1 MREDT
6 RARGAR
12 RRGMKEEGAENR
24 SARRRGM
31 KGEGAENRSAERHGM
46 KEEGARPKVQMRCEQ
61 QRMDYTQYRFSKGE
75 ILKYLGLYLVL
86 DGVISYLFFYSL
98 LAFFI
103 LLPGCFLFLREQN
116 QIQKKKRASEMRR
129 QFLDGI
135 QMTSASLQAG
145 YSVENAFRE
154 AAKELG
160 RIYKEEDFIM
170 QEFRILTAQMDVN
183 RNAEDLLM
191 DLGRRS
197 GVEDIMSFAEVFM
210 TAKRSGGD
218 LMLIIRNTAS
228 CIRQKHETLQEI
240 ETCLSGKVMEQNI
253 MSLVP
258 VLILAYVKLSS
269 PEFLDGM
276 YGNLTGT
283 TVMTVCF
290 AVYVLAYVWGKRIVQ
305 IEV

>member
-1 MREDT
+1 MTEKRIST
-6 RARGAR
+6 G
-12 RRGMKEEGAENR
+12 KAESWVR
-24 SARRRGM
+24 SEPRL
-31 KGEGAENRSAERHGM
+31 
-46 KEEGARPKVQMRCEQ
+46 
-61 QRMDYTQYRFSKGE
+61 DYTTYRFSKKE
-75 ILKYLGLYLVL
+75 IAQYVAMYLML
-86 DGVISYLFFYSL
+86 DTAISYLFFYSPI
-98 LAFFI
+98 AFFV
-103 LLPGCFLFLREQN
+103 LLPGLWPFLKEQKASLKRKRE
-116 QIQKKKRASEMRR
+116 SEMRR

-154 AAKELG
+154 AAGELT
-160 RIYKEEDFIM
+160 RIYKEGDFILR
-170 QEFRILTAQMDVN
+170 EFRILSTQMDMS
-183 RNAEDLLM
+183 RNIEDLLM

-197 GVEDIMSFAEVFM
+197 GVEDIISFAEVFL

-218 LMLIIRNTAS
+218 LLLIIRNTAS

-258 VLILAYVKLSS
+258 VLILAYVKVSS

-276 YGNLTGT
+276 YGNLTGMA
-283 TVMTVCF
+283 VMTVCF
-290 AVYVLAYVWGKRIVQ
+290 VVYVIAYLWGKRIVQ

>member
-1 MREDT
+1 MTDQMTTGNEKRGKVVDKREAKNG
-6 RARGAR
+6 RW
-12 RRGMKEEGAENR
+12 KE
-24 SARRRGM
+24 SAKR
-31 KGEGAENRSAERHGM
+31 KGR
-46 KEEGARPKVQMRCEQ
+46 
-61 QRMDYTQYRFSKGE
+61 QRMTEKRISTGKAESRVRSEPRLDYTTYRFSKKE
-75 ILKYLGLYLVL
+75 IAQYVAMYLIL
-86 DGVISYLFFYSL
+86 DTAISYLFFYSPI
-98 LAFFI
+98 AFFV
-103 LLPGCFLFLREQN
+103 LLPGLWPFLKEQKASLKRKRE
-116 QIQKKKRASEMRR
+116 SEMRR

-154 AAKELG
+154 AAGELT
-160 RIYKEEDFIM
+160 RIYKEGDFILR
-170 QEFRILTAQMDVN
+170 EFRILSTQMDMS
-183 RNAEDLLM
+183 RNIEDLLM

-197 GVEDIMSFAEVFM
+197 GVEDIISFAEVFL

-218 LMLIIRNTAS
+218 LLLIIRNTAS

-258 VLILAYVKLSS
+258 VLILAYVKVSS

-276 YGNLTGT
+276 YGNLTGMA
-283 TVMTVCF
+283 VMTVCF
-290 AVYVLAYVWGKRIVQ
+290 VVYVIAYLWGKRIVQ